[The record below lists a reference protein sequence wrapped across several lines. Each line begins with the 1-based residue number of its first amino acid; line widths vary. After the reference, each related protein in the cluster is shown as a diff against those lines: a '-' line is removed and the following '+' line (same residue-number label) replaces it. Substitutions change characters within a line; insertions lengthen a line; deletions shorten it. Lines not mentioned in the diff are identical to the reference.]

1 MSGRAVITYRSGR
14 KEIPLA
20 VVRCAGDRIEYMLC
34 ADCPALPFGAEERD
48 RMVRMLIEL
57 PVRIASLRHR
67 TMPELFDELQPGS
80 PEHFELILRDLGLFS
95 ARPVGDDCMETE
107 GAERCIN

>member
-1 MSGRAVITYRSGR
+1 
-14 KEIPLA
+14 
-20 VVRCAGDRIEYMLC
+20 MLC
-34 ADCPALPFGAEERD
+34 EDCPALPFGAEERD

-95 ARPVGDDCMETE
+95 TRPVGDDCMETE